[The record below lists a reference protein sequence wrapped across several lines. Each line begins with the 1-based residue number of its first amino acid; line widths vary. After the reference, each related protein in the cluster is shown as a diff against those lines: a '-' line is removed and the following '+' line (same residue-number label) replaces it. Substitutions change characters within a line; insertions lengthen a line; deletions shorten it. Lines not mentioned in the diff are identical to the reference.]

1 MGHRDGIRERYGVR
15 LGMRVRDVDGK
26 SLGRV
31 DALYDSGFS
40 VLKGL
45 PILFRSDFVARYD
58 EVRELRGDELV
69 LARSSRDLF
78 TLARG
83 EIPPAW
89 RVSAAP
95 DHPTAATP
103 SEAHT
108 VYPPELPSDPHP
120 HKAS

>member
-1 MGHRDGIRERYGVR
+1 MGRHHAIRERYGVR

-45 PILFRSDFVARYD
+45 PILFRSDLVARYD
-58 EVRELRGDELV
+58 EVRELRGGELV
-69 LARSSRDLF
+69 LARSSRDLQ

-89 RVSAAP
+89 RVPAAP
-95 DHPTAATP
+95 DRPTAATP
-103 SEAHT
+103 AEACT
-108 VYPPELPSDPHP
+108 GRPRDLPSEPRS
-120 HKAS
+120 AS

>member
-15 LGMRVRDVDGK
+15 VGMRVRDLDGH

-31 DALYDSGFS
+31 KELWDWGFS
-40 VLKGL
+40 VVKGF
-45 PILFRSDFVARYD
+45 PILFRSDLVARYD

-78 TLARG
+78 SLARG

-89 RVSAAP
+89 RVPAAP
-95 DHPTAATP
+95 DRPTAATP
-103 SEAHT
+103 SEART
-108 VYPPELPSDPHP
+108 VYPPERPGEPDEPS
-120 HKAS
+120 